1 MAESSDF
8 AKNAKK
14 AKKCIFLVDPVWCT
28 VNASFLCISRRQNL
42 NYPFF
47 FRKLYPPS
55 LNSQDFLHTII
66 IIPRRGSPKTTKKIS
81 ENYEYTGH
89 SVDTIKHA
97 GTSVHIQKMDTIFLC
112 QPTYSWTL

>member
-1 MAESSDF
+1 M
-8 AKNAKK
+8 
-14 AKKCIFLVDPVWCT
+14 DPVWCT

-89 SVDTIKHA
+89 SVDTINYNVLLSVA
-97 GTSVHIQKMDTIFLC
+97 ERTYSFYSVHFAYFWQRAHLH
-112 QPTYSWTL
+112 